1 MSSFKIFDIAGSGL
15 SAQSVRLNTV
25 ASNLANAD
33 SVSGDPSTVYKAR
46 HPVFQ
51 AVKASMAAQ
60 TLSSAGGVSL
70 STGTDQS
77 DAAVRV
83 SGIVESTADPTERY
97 EPGNPLANAD
107 GNVYSPNVNV
117 IEEMTDMIS
126 ASRAYQNNIEVM
138 NTSKELMM
146 ATLKLG
152 A

>member
-33 SVSGDPSTVYKAR
+33 SVSGDPTTVYRAR

-51 AVKASMAAQ
+51 AVQQKMLGAASMA
-60 TLSSAGGVSL
+60 
-70 STGTDQS
+70 DQS
-77 DAAVRV
+77 EAAVSV
-83 SGIVESTADPTERY
+83 KGIVESQAAPQMRY
-97 EPGNPLANAD
+97 DPGNPLANAQ
-107 GNVYSPNVNV
+107 GNVYAPNVNV

-126 ASRAYQNNIEVM
+126 ASRAYQDNVEVM
-138 NTSKELMM
+138 NTSKDLML

-152 A
+152 QS

>member
-51 AVKASMAAQ
+51 AIQQQMQGATDM
-60 TLSSAGGVSL
+60 
-70 STGTDQS
+70 GTQS
-77 DAAVRV
+77 EATVRV
-83 SGIVESTADPTERY
+83 AGIVESQAAPQMRY
-97 EPGNPLANAD
+97 DPGNPLANAQ
-107 GNVYSPNVNV
+107 GNVYAPNVNV

-126 ASRAYQNNIEVM
+126 ASRAY
-138 NTSKELMM
+138 
-146 ATLKLG
+146 
-152 A
+152 

>member
-1 MSSFKIFDIAGSGL
+1 MSFKIFDIVGSGL

-51 AVKASMAAQ
+51 AVQ
-60 TLSSAGGVSL
+60 
-70 STGTDQS
+70 
-77 DAAVRV
+77 AAVGQNLSATDRA
-83 SGIVESTADPTERY
+83 SGASVKVKAIVQNNAAPTERY
-97 EPGNPLANAD
+97 DPGNPLAD
-107 GNVYSPNVNV
+107 EHGNVYAPNVNV

-126 ASRAYQNNIEVM
+126 ASRAYQDNVEVL
-138 NTSKELMM
+138 NTSKDLML

-152 A
+152 S

>member
-46 HPVFQ
+46 HPVFE
-51 AVKASMAAQ
+51 AVKSAVAAQ
-60 TLSSAGGVSL
+60 AFGAAPGSEQANT
-70 STGTDQS
+70 
-77 DAAVRV
+77 AVRV
-83 SGIVESTADPTERY
+83 RGIVESTAAPSERY

-126 ASRAYQNNIEVM
+126 ASRAYQNNVEVM
-138 NTSKELMM
+138 NTSKELML

-152 A
+152 S